1 MTNGLPTSE
10 EWNSEYPT
18 GIEGV
23 SFEKSLPIVRV
34 IVSKSPSY
42 FVLKAMLMFI
52 KDRMAGSKSLILWE
66 TSIMPTPFFLRS
78 LTTLSK
84 KLAAS
89 FGTSF
94 DVQRWASSITSNT
107 LRSCESC

>member
-1 MTNGLPTSE
+1 MTNGLPISE

-23 SFEKSLPIVRV
+23 SFEKSLPIVRA
-34 IVSKSPSY
+34 IVSPSY

-52 KDRMAGSKSLILWE
+52 EDRMAGSKSLILWE

-94 DVQRWASSITSNT
+94 DVQRCASSITSLEARKET
-107 LRSCESC
+107 